1 MGELISKVAP
11 LAIVGAISPTVFLAT
26 VVILSGRR
34 PLLRV
39 TAFAAGIATTTL
51 LVALTGVF
59 LLGRAVSTHHSRT
72 SHLIDIAVGVVL
84 LILAAV
90 AAARPAKKTSQE
102 APGDRGQ
109 PEGDRVR
116 LVPLYLGGVALMAT
130 NFSSIMP
137 LLVASKDIGEATVP
151 APEKALV
158 LIAAIAVIMAPV
170 LVPALIVAIFPRQS
184 DTLLGGLRRFLDRWG
199 KWVVVAVFA
208 VLGVY
213 LVVRGVL
220 DLGQA

>member
-26 VVILSGRR
+26 VVILSGRK

-39 TAFAAGIATTTL
+39 TAFAAGVATTTL
-51 LVALTGVF
+51 LVALAGVF

-72 SHLIDIAVGVVL
+72 SDLIDISVGVVL

-90 AAARPAKKTSQE
+90 AAARPAKETSEE
-102 APGDRGQ
+102 AGE
-109 PEGDRVR
+109 EGRPDGERTR
-116 LVPLYLGGVALMAT
+116 LIPLYLGGVALMAT

-137 LLVASKDIGEATVP
+137 LIVASKDIGEAAVP
-151 APEKALV
+151 APEKVFV

-170 LVPALIVAIFPRQS
+170 LVPALIVAVFPRQS
-184 DTLLGGLRRFLDRWG
+184 DAVLGGLRRFLDRWG

-220 DLGQA
+220 DLGQT